1 MSEEPSVEGKYQA
14 LRRGLRSRRRDDP
27 ALDLFR
33 RIETSLSDIG
43 FVDRM
48 LLELS
53 RCYNPLTN
61 GPIVDLAT
69 RRGIVESLRAG
80 RPDDAKRLLDECL
93 ARYAPPAE
101 APRASPPR
109 WGVWGAMSGP
119 PISLDAPRLDDGQ
132 TSV

>member
-69 RRGIVESLRAG
+69 RRAIVESLGAG
-80 RPDDAKRLLDECL
+80 LAAEAKRLLDQCL
-93 ARYAPPAE
+93 TRYAPPAE
-101 APRASPPR
+101 APRASPPPDP
-109 WGVWGAMSGP
+109 GELPLPGHSGEASRP
-119 PISLDAPRLDDGQ
+119 PPTR
-132 TSV
+132 